1 MVISPEREV
10 VHAYTVWREMNMS
23 EMIVGR
29 NPVMETLQH
38 STHRIERMVIT
49 KDSKH
54 PRIRQIIDTAER
66 KGIPYELS
74 QRHHLDRLHPNHQGV
89 IAFSS
94 PFQYTELS
102 TLLESINE
110 KKPEPAV
117 LIMLDQ
123 IHDPRN
129 LGAIIRTA
137 NATNADGVIIPKN
150 NTVDITTAVHKAS
163 AGSTQYTAIVKV
175 TNIAQTIEKLKAN
188 GIWVVGT
195 VEDAELTYNSVDL
208 TAPICI
214 VLGNEGHG
222 IRRLV
227 KQKCDYL
234 VHLPML
240 GQISSLNVSVTAG
253 VLLYEVL
260 RQRSAK

>member
-1 MVISPEREV
+1 
-10 VHAYTVWREMNMS
+10 MS

-29 NPVMETLQH
+29 NPVMEALRSETRQ
-38 STHRIERMVIT
+38 IEKILIV
-49 KDSKH
+49 KDNEH
-54 PRIRQIIDTAER
+54 PRLRQIIDGADQ
-66 KGIPYELS
+66 KDIPY
-74 QRHHLDRLHPNHQGV
+74 QRCPRYHLDKLHPNHQGV
-89 IAFSS
+89 IAHISGFR
-94 PFQYTELS
+94 YTALP
-102 TLLESINE
+102 TLLEDIQKNE
-110 KKPEPAV
+110 DTPAI

-137 NATNADGVIIPKN
+137 NATNADGVLIPKN
-150 NTVDITTAVHKAS
+150 NSVDITAAVHKAA
-163 AGSTQYTAIVKV
+163 AGSTAYTPISKV
-175 TNIAQTIEKLKAN
+175 TNLAQTIEKVKGH

-195 VEDAELTYNSVDL
+195 DEDAEMSYTSTDFTVPL
-208 TAPICI
+208 CI
-214 VLGNEGHG
+214 VLGNEGDG

-240 GQISSLNVSVTAG
+240 GQIESLNVSVTAG

-260 RQRSAK
+260 RQRAAK